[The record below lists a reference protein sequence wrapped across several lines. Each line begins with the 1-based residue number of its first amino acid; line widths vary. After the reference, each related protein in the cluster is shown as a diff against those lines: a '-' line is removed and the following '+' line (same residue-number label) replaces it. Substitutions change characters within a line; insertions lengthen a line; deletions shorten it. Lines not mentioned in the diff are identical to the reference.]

1 MNLISFLFIINIFFI
16 MFCANCRLYM
26 APVLSHCTFRDL
38 ENCSVR
44 HSCGCVLGLTDTVVF
59 VLWERD
65 IARWQHILQ
74 TSFPLGLFSF
84 LLVVW
89 KRRGNR
95 WNCNPV
101 SGAPLWTACVS
112 PLTLSG
118 ANCISLPMLPGR
130 FLGSGTAQSFAEMFR
145 NRMNY
150 EVDLDIAPRPMPGA
164 PLHGSNH

>member
-16 MFCANCRLYM
+16 IFVQIVGYIWHLFFLI
-26 APVLSHCTFRDL
+26 VLL
-38 ENCSVR
+38 EIWRTALSGIHVGVF
-44 HSCGCVLGLTDTVVF
+44 SAWQIVVF

-74 TSFPLGLFSF
+74 TLFPLGLFSF

-89 KRRGNR
+89 KRRGDR